1 MDTGGMHWRK
11 QFQPAGPMFF
21 RRFLRFSNSDSVEIE
36 NLKRQLQDSKS
47 DMTKLNEELAS
58 NRKKLLMRKTEL
70 QALKS
75 ELSSKNNIILSLQAY
90 KAALQRELETLKP
103 SV

>member
-1 MDTGGMHWRK
+1 
-11 QFQPAGPMFF
+11 
-21 RRFLRFSNSDSVEIE
+21 
-36 NLKRQLQDSKS
+36 
-47 DMTKLNEELAS
+47 
-58 NRKKLLMRKTEL
+58 MRKTEL

-75 ELSSKNNIILSLQAY
+75 ELSSKNNMILSLEAD